1 MYLNGLMMKN
11 LLLFTA
17 LIAALSG
24 SAQRI
29 HGYAKAKISGQE
41 AFQLN
46 DSTEVFAERTERGF
60 TVRKRVWV
68 LNSSLSKGVIMP
80 GSALFNDR
88 GETIGQ
94 TLGADVPLSG
104 AQPSTERKLR
114 KHQVGTIE
122 GEVRATHLQ
131 SGSWPEEALADLLNA
146 KRSRPFWEDAEV
158 FFRDFGFAEL
168 EATDLPE
175 ALAEG
180 GYKAFLLVRR
190 DASNQANPRFRIL
203 VVTRGESAIQSI
215 VLEGGPLEL
224 PKFKLTESASFG
236 TVMHAQKPTPA
247 YKEALEELAYRN
259 IPLTSN

>member
-1 MYLNGLMMKN
+1 MMKN

-29 HGYAKAKISGQE
+29 HGYAKAKIAGQE

-46 DSTEVFAERTERGF
+46 DSTEVYAERSERGF

-68 LNSSLSKGVIMP
+68 ANSSLSKGVIMP
-80 GSALFNDR
+80 GSNLFNER

-114 KHQVGTIE
+114 KHQVGTVE

-131 SGSWPEEALADLLNA
+131 SSSWPEEALANMINA

-158 FFRDFGFAEL
+158 FFKDYGFAEI
-168 EATDLPE
+168 EDNDLPE
-175 ALAEG
+175 ALADG
-180 GYKAFLLVRR
+180 GYKAFILMRR

-203 VVTRGESAIQSI
+203 VVTRGESAVQSI
-215 VLEGGPLEL
+215 VLERGPIEL
-224 PKFKLTESASFG
+224 PKFKLTESTSVG

-247 YKEALEELAYRN
+247 FKEALEELAYRN

>member
-1 MYLNGLMMKN
+1 MMKN

-29 HGYAKAKISGQE
+29 HGYAKAKIAGQE

-46 DSTEVFAERTERGF
+46 DSTEVYAERSERGF

-68 LNSSLSKGVIMP
+68 ANSSLSKGVIMP
-80 GSALFNDR
+80 GSNLFNER

-114 KHQVGTIE
+114 KHQVGTVE

-131 SGSWPEEALADLLNA
+131 SNSWPEEALANMINA

-158 FFRDFGFAEL
+158 FFKDYGFAEI
-168 EATDLPE
+168 EDNDLPE
-175 ALAEG
+175 ALADG
-180 GYKAFLLVRR
+180 GYKAFILMRR

-203 VVTRGESAIQSI
+203 VVTRGESAVQSI
-215 VLEGGPLEL
+215 VLERGPIEL
-224 PKFKLTESASFG
+224 PKFKLTESTSVG

-247 YKEALEELAYRN
+247 FKEALEELAYRN